1 VGRSLGAKIVQKP
14 CRRARGRE
22 RGLPSWGMAHILLVD
37 DDGHIRE
44 IVHFALKQAG
54 HRVTEAKDGALAW
67 QAFQNDAFDLAI
79 LDIVM
84 PEMDGL
90 ELCRNIRRV
99 STLPVLFLSSRDE
112 ELDRVLGL
120 ELGADDYIT
129 KPFSPRELVAR
140 VKAAL
145 RRYQE
150 ILELKQ
156 AAAGRESAEGER
168 LRHGAVE
175 IDVRRHRCTV
185 RGVELTLTV
194 TEFDLLRTL
203 VAQPGRVFSREQLV
217 EQAYGVGHHVSERTV
232 DSHLR
237 RVRQKLQ
244 AVGEDPIETVYGLG
258 YRLKDGQ
265 T

>member
-1 VGRSLGAKIVQKP
+1 
-14 CRRARGRE
+14 
-22 RGLPSWGMAHILLVD
+22 MAHILLVD

-54 HRVTEAKDGALAW
+54 HRVTEARDGAVGW
-67 QAFQNDAFDLAI
+67 RAFESDTFDLAI

-90 ELCRNIRRV
+90 ELCRNIRKV

-150 ILELKQ
+150 IRELKQ
-156 AAAGRESAEGER
+156 AVGRESAPDAT
-168 LRHGAVE
+168 LRHGEIA
-175 IDVRRHRCTV
+175 IDVSRHRCTV
-185 RGVELTLTV
+185 RDEELTLTV

-203 VAQPGRVFSREQLV
+203 LARPGRVFSRSELV

-244 AVGEDPIETVYGLG
+244 ARGLDPIETVYGIG
-258 YRLKDGQ
+258 YRLKDGAA
-265 T
+265 

>member
-1 VGRSLGAKIVQKP
+1 MA
-14 CRRARGRE
+14 AE
-22 RGLPSWGMAHILLVD
+22 RGYAARSSESIGMAHILLVD

-54 HRVTEAKDGALAW
+54 HRVTEARDGALGW
-67 QAFQNDAFDLAI
+67 QAFRSGEFDLAV

-84 PEMDGL
+84 PEQDGL
-90 ELCRNIRRV
+90 ELCRRIRKE
-99 STLPVLFLSSRDE
+99 SSLPILFLSSRDE

-145 RRYQE
+145 RRYEE
-150 ILELKQ
+150 IRELRQ
-156 AAAGRESAEGER
+156 AAGKEDAAESPLE
-168 LRHGAVE
+168 HGPIVL
-175 IDVRRHRCTV
+175 DVLRHRCTL
-185 RGVELTLTV
+185 GGEELTLTV

-203 VAQPGRVFSREQLV
+203 LERPGRVFSRAELV
-217 EQAYGVGHHVSERTV
+217 EQAYGSDHHVSERTV

-237 RVRQKLQ
+237 RVRQKLLSRG
-244 AVGEDPIETVYGLG
+244 ADPIETVYGLG
-258 YRLKDGQ
+258 YRLKEA
-265 T
+265 

>member
-1 VGRSLGAKIVQKP
+1 
-14 CRRARGRE
+14 
-22 RGLPSWGMAHILLVD
+22 MAHILLVD

-44 IVHFALKQAG
+44 IVNFALSQAG
-54 HRVTEAKDGALAW
+54 HRVTEAKDGALGW
-67 QAFQNDAFDLAI
+67 QAFQKDEFDLAI

-84 PEMDGL
+84 PEQDGL
-90 ELCRNIRRV
+90 ELCRNIRKR
-99 STLPVLFLSSRDE
+99 SSLPILFLSSRDE

-150 ILELKQ
+150 IRELRQ
-156 AAAGRESAEGER
+156 
-168 LRHGAVE
+168 AVE
-175 IDVRRHRCTV
+175 RGAPSPLLAYGDLRLDVARHRCTV
-185 RGVELTLTV
+185 REEELTLTV

-203 VAQPGRVFSREQLV
+203 LERPGQVFSRAALV
-217 EQAYGVGHHVSERTV
+217 EHAYGTGHHVSERTV

-237 RVRQKLQ
+237 RVRQKLEAQ
-244 AVGEDPIETVYGLG
+244 GLDPIETVYGLG
-258 YRLKDGQ
+258 YRLKEA
-265 T
+265 

>member
-1 VGRSLGAKIVQKP
+1 
-14 CRRARGRE
+14 
-22 RGLPSWGMAHILLVD
+22 MAHILLVD

-44 IVHFALKQAG
+44 VVSFSLAQAG
-54 HRVTEAKDGALAW
+54 HRVTEAKDGALGW
-67 QAFQNDAFDLAI
+67 QAFQSDTFELVI

-84 PEMDGL
+84 PELDGL
-90 ELCRNIRRV
+90 ELCRKIRKV
-99 STLPVLFLSSRDE
+99 SSVPIVFLSSRDE

-120 ELGADDYIT
+120 ELGADDYVT

-156 AAAGRESAEGER
+156 AVGRESGPEEV
-168 LRHGAVE
+168 LRHGE
-175 IDVRRHRCTV
+175 LRLDVLRHRCTV
-185 RGVELTLTV
+185 RGDELTLTV

-203 VAQPGRVFSREQLV
+203 LARPGRAFSRAELV
-217 EQAYGVGHHVSERTV
+217 EHAYGGGHHVSERTV

-237 RVRQKLQ
+237 RVRQKLE
-244 AVGEDPIETVYGLG
+244 AKGLDPIETIYGLG
-258 YRLKDGQ
+258 YRLKEESP
-265 T
+265 

>member
-1 VGRSLGAKIVQKP
+1 
-14 CRRARGRE
+14 
-22 RGLPSWGMAHILLVD
+22 MAHILLVD

-54 HRVTEAKDGALAW
+54 HRVTEAKDGELGW
-67 QAFQNDAFDLAI
+67 QAFQAAEFDLAI

-84 PEMDGL
+84 PEQDGL
-90 ELCRNIRRV
+90 ELCRKIRKN
-99 STLPVLFLSSRDE
+99 SSLPILFLSSRDE

-150 ILELKQ
+150 IRELKQ
-156 AAAGRESAEGER
+156 AVGRESER
-168 LRHGAVE
+168 ENVLSHGGLRL
-175 IDVRRHRCTV
+175 DVSRHRCLL
-185 RGVELTLTV
+185 GDVELTLTV

-203 VAQPGRVFSREQLV
+203 LARPGQVFSRTELV
-217 EQAYGVGHHVSERTV
+217 ERAYGDDHHVSERTV

-237 RVRQKLQ
+237 RVRQKL
-244 AVGEDPIETVYGLG
+244 AAHGSDPIETVYGMG
-258 YRLKDGQ
+258 YRLKDV
-265 T
+265 

>member
-1 VGRSLGAKIVQKP
+1 
-14 CRRARGRE
+14 
-22 RGLPSWGMAHILLVD
+22 MAHILLVD

-44 IVHFALKQAG
+44 IVRYALEQAG
-54 HRVTEAKDGALAW
+54 HRVTEARDGALGW
-67 QAFQNDAFDLAI
+67 HAFQNAEFDLAI

-84 PEMDGL
+84 PEQDGF
-90 ELCRNIRRV
+90 ELCRSIRQR
-99 STLPVLFLSSRDE
+99 SSLPILFLSSRDE

-150 ILELKQ
+150 IRELRL
-156 AAAGRESAEGER
+156 AAARDGAPEEVLSYGPLQLDVARHRASVGER
-168 LRHGAVE
+168 
-175 IDVRRHRCTV
+175 
-185 RGVELTLTV
+185 ELTLTV
-194 TEFDLLRTL
+194 TEFDLLRAL
-203 VAQPGRVFSREQLV
+203 LARPGRVFSRAALV
-217 EQAYGVGHHVSERTV
+217 EQSYGDSHHVSDRTV

-244 AVGEDPIETVYGLG
+244 AFDLDPIETVYGIG
-258 YRLKDGQ
+258 YRLKDA
-265 T
+265 

>member
-1 VGRSLGAKIVQKP
+1 
-14 CRRARGRE
+14 
-22 RGLPSWGMAHILLVD
+22 MAHILLVD

-54 HRVTEAKDGALAW
+54 HRVTEAKDGALGLR
-67 QAFQNDAFDLAI
+67 AFQSETFDLAI

-90 ELCRNIRRV
+90 ELCRNIRKV
-99 STLPVLFLSSRDE
+99 STLPILFLSSRDE

-120 ELGADDYIT
+120 ELGADDYVT

-150 ILELKQ
+150 ILDLKQ
-156 AAAGRESAEGER
+156 GKSGER
-168 LRHGAVE
+168 GPEQILRHGEIAV
-175 IDVRRHRCTV
+175 DVLRHRCTV
-185 RGVELTLTV
+185 RGAELTLTV

-203 VAQPGRVFSREQLV
+203 LARPGRVFSRADLV

-244 AVGEDPIETVYGLG
+244 AAGEDPIETVYGLG
-258 YRLKDGQ
+258 YRLKEGPS
-265 T
+265 

>member
-1 VGRSLGAKIVQKP
+1 
-14 CRRARGRE
+14 
-22 RGLPSWGMAHILLVD
+22 MAHILLVD

-44 IVHFALKQAG
+44 IVHYALAQAG
-54 HRVTEAKDGALAW
+54 HRVTEAKDGALGW
-67 QAFQNDAFDLAI
+67 KAFQADEFDLAI

-84 PEMDGL
+84 PEQDGL
-90 ELCRNIRRV
+90 ALCTSIRQK
-99 STLPVLFLSSRDE
+99 STLPILFLSSRDE

-150 ILELKQ
+150 IRELRQ
-156 AAAGRESAEGER
+156 AAAREPAPNELLSYGPLTLDIA
-168 LRHGAVE
+168 
-175 IDVRRHRCTV
+175 RHRASI
-185 RGVELTLTV
+185 REQELTLTV
-194 TEFDLLRTL
+194 TEFDLLRAL
-203 VAQPGRVFSREQLV
+203 LARPGRVFSRAALV
-217 EQAYGVGHHVSERTV
+217 EQAYGDGHHVSDRTV

-244 AVGEDPIETVYGLG
+244 AFGLDPIETVYGMG
-258 YRLKDGQ
+258 YRLKDA
-265 T
+265 

>member
-1 VGRSLGAKIVQKP
+1 
-14 CRRARGRE
+14 
-22 RGLPSWGMAHILLVD
+22 MAHILLVD

-44 IVHFALKQAG
+44 IVCFALKQAG
-54 HRVTEAKDGALAW
+54 HRVTEARDGALGLR
-67 QAFQNDAFDLAI
+67 AFQSDTFDLAI

-90 ELCRNIRRV
+90 ELCRNIRKT
-99 STLPVLFLSSRDE
+99 STLPILFLSSRDE

-120 ELGADDYIT
+120 ELGADDYVT

-145 RRYQE
+145 RRYQQ
-150 ILELKQ
+150 ILELQQ
-156 AAAGRESAEGER
+156 ASGRDGARGEV
-168 LRHGAVE
+168 LRHGE
-175 IDVRRHRCTV
+175 IELDVLRHQCAV
-185 RGVELTLTV
+185 RGEELTLTV

-203 VAQPGRVFSREQLV
+203 LARPGRVFSRAELV

-244 AVGEDPIETVYGLG
+244 SRGQDPIETVYGLG
-258 YRLKDGQ
+258 YRLKDGSP
-265 T
+265 

>member
-1 VGRSLGAKIVQKP
+1 
-14 CRRARGRE
+14 
-22 RGLPSWGMAHILLVD
+22 MAHILLVD

-54 HRVTEAKDGALAW
+54 HRVTEAKDGAVGW
-67 QAFQNDAFDLAI
+67 RTFQSDTFDLAI

-90 ELCRNIRRV
+90 ELCRNIRKL
-99 STLPVLFLSSRDE
+99 STLPILFLSSRDE

-120 ELGADDYIT
+120 ELGADDYVT

-150 ILELKQ
+150 ILDLKQ
-156 AAAGRESAEGER
+156 GKASEPGAEMV
-168 LRHGAVE
+168 LRHGEIA
-175 IDVRRHRCTV
+175 IDVLRHRCTV
-185 RGVELTLTV
+185 RETELTLTV

-203 VAQPGRVFSREQLV
+203 LQRPGRVFSRAELV
-217 EQAYGVGHHVSERTV
+217 EQTYGVGHHVSERTV

-244 AVGEDPIETVYGLG
+244 AAGEDPIETVYGLG
-258 YRLKDGQ
+258 YRLKEGPS
-265 T
+265 

>member
-1 VGRSLGAKIVQKP
+1 
-14 CRRARGRE
+14 
-22 RGLPSWGMAHILLVD
+22 MAHILLVD

-44 IVHFALKQAG
+44 IVQFALKQAG
-54 HRVTEAKDGALAW
+54 HRVTEARDGALGW
-67 QAFQNDAFDLAI
+67 RAFQGDTFDLVI

-84 PEMDGL
+84 PELDGL
-90 ELCRNIRRV
+90 ELCRNIRKV
-99 STLPVLFLSSRDE
+99 STLPILFLSSRDE

-156 AAAGRESAEGER
+156 AAGRESGPEEV
-168 LRHGAVE
+168 LRHGD
-175 IDVRRHRCTV
+175 IRLDVLRHRCTV
-185 RGVELTLTV
+185 RGTELTLTV

-203 VAQPGRVFSREQLV
+203 LARPGRVFSRAELV

-237 RVRQKLQ
+237 RVRQKLE
-244 AVGEDPIETVYGLG
+244 AVGQDPIETVYGLG
-258 YRLKDGQ
+258 YRLKDGSP
-265 T
+265 

>member
-1 VGRSLGAKIVQKP
+1 
-14 CRRARGRE
+14 
-22 RGLPSWGMAHILLVD
+22 
-37 DDGHIRE
+37 
-44 IVHFALKQAG
+44 
-54 HRVTEAKDGALAW
+54 
-67 QAFQNDAFDLAI
+67 
-79 LDIVM
+79 M
-84 PEMDGL
+84 PELDGL
-90 ELCRNIRRV
+90 ELCRSIRKV
-99 STLPVLFLSSRDE
+99 STLPILFLSSRDE

-150 ILELKQ
+150 ILELQQ
-156 AAAGRESAEGER
+156 AVNRESTPEVV
-168 LRHGAVE
+168 LRHGE
-175 IDVRRHRCTV
+175 LRIDVNRHRCTV
-185 RGVELTLTV
+185 GDEELTLTV

-203 VAQPGRVFSREQLV
+203 LARPGRVFSRSELV

-244 AVGEDPIETVYGLG
+244 ARGLDPIETVYGIG
-258 YRLKDGQ
+258 YRLKDGS
-265 T
+265 

>member
-1 VGRSLGAKIVQKP
+1 
-14 CRRARGRE
+14 
-22 RGLPSWGMAHILLVD
+22 MAHILLVD

-54 HRVTEAKDGALAW
+54 HRVTEARDGALGW
-67 QAFQNDAFDLAI
+67 RAFGSDTFDLVI

-84 PEMDGL
+84 PELDGL
-90 ELCRNIRRV
+90 ELCRNIRKV
-99 STLPVLFLSSRDE
+99 STLPILFLSSRDE

-156 AAAGRESAEGER
+156 AVGRESAPDTL
-168 LRHGAVE
+168 LRYSE
-175 IDVRRHRCTV
+175 IRIDVARHRCTV
-185 RGVELTLTV
+185 RDEELTLTV

-203 VAQPGRVFSREQLV
+203 VARPGRVFSRAELV
-217 EQAYGVGHHVSERTV
+217 EHAYGVGHHVSERTV

-244 AVGEDPIETVYGLG
+244 GRGLDPIETVYGLG
-258 YRLKDGQ
+258 YRLKDGS
-265 T
+265 